1 MVLVALTCALVG
13 DAGVFGVKIDD
24 SAQVGELEDA
34 IRAKEQRKGR
44 GIGEV
49 QLFLAKKGAGWL
61 PSAELCSIRKGED
74 VPGFERVSLVD
85 TEDEAYS
92 TYSIRDVLETN
103 GMPPPQSRQIRVLV
117 VVPEQA
123 QGQPGL
129 WLVTGS
135 VDNALNTNGIRCKR
149 YWMATL
155 RIGYYDPVRR
165 TGEKNVAFGTKARSC
180 ASVTGPQTLG
190 SPLYDQAVETR
201 VAQINAVSTE
211 LQRVFYDD
219 YVPEESDSSQ
229 NIMSSVSLTTSVSN
243 FDTSTD
249 EFEYQ
254 RIERKMYFVPYSK
267 AESCHLV
274 SRKQCRDHKRE
285 YAKYDR
291 DPNNRLALSR
301 DMHGWYDGMS
311 SDFPIVNML
320 PGSVDKNPSIGN
332 RRKVFVKVVDAQC
345 TDCVFSRLKKGST
358 KTDDPLVMKAFV
370 HVEDPET
377 FCFCMRW
384 KYDDNDTRQRSFF
397 DMTPAVD

>member
-1 MVLVALTCALVG
+1 MPCQTVG
-13 DAGVFGVKIDD
+13 DLKEVIKEKKPNDFKDIDAD
-24 SAQVGELEDA
+24 KLQLCL
-34 IRAKEQRKGR
+34 AKK
-44 GIGEV
+44 
-49 QLFLAKKGAGWL
+49 KKGAGAWL
-61 PSAELCSIRKGED
+61 TEKDVKESVTDTDDLKLLNVAGAPLNLVGLLEKDVKFVPTLED
-74 VPGFERVSLVD
+74 VESMNTPVH
-85 TEDEAYS
+85 
-92 TYSIRDVLETN
+92 
-103 GMPPPQSRQIRVLV
+103 VLV

-135 VDNALNTNGIRCKR
+135 VDNALNTKGIRCR
-149 YWMATL
+149 LYWMATL

-165 TGEKNVAFGTKARSC
+165 TRDKNVAFCYEGKKLCFHQLRRALPKLMLS
-180 ASVTGPQTLG
+180 A
-190 SPLYDQAVETR
+190 
-201 VAQINAVSTE
+201 E
-211 LQRVFYDD
+211 LQRVFYAD
-219 YVPEESDSSQ
+219 YVPEESDSPQ
-229 NIMSSVSLTTSVSN
+229 NTISSVSLTTSVSN
-243 FDTSTD
+243 LDTSTD

-254 RIERKMYFVPYSK
+254 RIEPKYYFVPHSK

-274 SRKQCRDHKRE
+274 SRKQNRDHKRE
-285 YAKYDR
+285 YDKYDR

-332 RRKVFVKVVDAQC
+332 RRKVFVKVVDGEC
-345 TDCVFSRLKKGST
+345 TDRVFSRLKEGST
-358 KTDDPLVMKAFV
+358 KTDDPLVMKTFV

-384 KYDDNDTRQRSFF
+384 KYDDNDARQRSFF